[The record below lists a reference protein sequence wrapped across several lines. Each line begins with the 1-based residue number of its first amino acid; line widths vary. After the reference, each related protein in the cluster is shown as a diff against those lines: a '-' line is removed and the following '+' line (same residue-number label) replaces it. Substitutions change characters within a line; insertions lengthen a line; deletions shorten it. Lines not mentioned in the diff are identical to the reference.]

1 MDDPAAQL
9 HQNLQDAV
17 SDALAM
23 RRPVL
28 HHLSAD
34 TAWLLMIPRPI
45 AATKR
50 GGRVYFNILIDPWL
64 SGTQTD
70 YTSWL
75 SKQWHAEKPR
85 VPSIAAVEDLIRET
99 ESLASGLRLGKGRK
113 SNADVAANHEHVETF
128 IDAVAIS
135 HQFTDHCHE
144 QTMRDVH
151 PDVPVFAIEKAIP
164 LIESWKHFRV
174 VQTIPHFSH
183 NPDWHATSVPSLPE
197 WLGISRL
204 VTSSD
209 MLYFHSALMVTFN
222 NHQSGQ
228 ASRRSSSY
236 QYTEPE
242 EEDEAAEAVIYTPH
256 GIHSY
261 SEDIDLVTKAS
272 PPIKTLAFMHGL
284 EDVSLR
290 AAQQLNLGAHNGLQ
304 AQRKLKASYWV
315 GTHDEDKKGT
325 GVVGWLLKRKKIS
338 VKDAV
343 ASEKERNTGS
353 RRKDSVG
360 DEVIGTF
367 EGKVAL
373 EQQEPSHPDVTP
385 HIPKGQHGSTHDKLP
400 PHELSEAVKDA
411 LKALRKIRP
420 ATSRLARLSKPSG
433 VVGTTI
439 HYAKELFVLLFMNQP
454 GQKDLLTT
462 DDTPPPL
469 TPALAHAVTLLQHA
483 AEQQDVDALWL
494 LAEMNF
500 YGNFTYPRNYSRAFE
515 YYQTVAYLNGNSSA
529 QYMLG
534 FMYATGIGNAVPQD
548 QARALLYHTFA
559 AEQGD
564 IRSQMTLAYRHHSG
578 IATPRDCE
586 ESVHWYRLVAK
597 QAVDFYKSG
606 PPGGH
611 SLVKNAFRLVDEDG
625 GIYGEGASVSSSGP
639 NAKTGG
645 PTSDAYADLDDVLEF
660 LDFQSRKGDLK
671 ATFNLARIYYDG
683 SRGLARNF
691 PEAKDHFMQVARLYW
706 TTSGKVK
713 SDVSPAVEKL
723 APKAA
728 GYLGRMFLRGEGTEQ
743 SYTKAKI
750 WFARGIEHGDALSQ
764 YSMGVMYMEGL
775 GVPQNSVKAADYF
788 SPAADQDLAVAQTNL
803 GILFM
808 DQGDIHTARS
818 YFDLAA
824 RNSHIEAFYYLA
836 ELSDQG
842 VGRDRSCGVA
852 SVYYKIAAEKAEVI
866 HSSFIEANEAY
877 DRGDLET
884 AIIAYMM
891 AAEQGYE
898 TAQANVGYLLDHT
911 RPRYSLPSIFPFLR
925 RRVDAVSDAALALIY
940 WTRSARQSN
949 TDALVKMGDYYLDG
963 IGTTASPETAAMCYQ
978 AAAEGMAS
986 AQAMWNLG
994 WMHENGIGIE
1004 QDFHLAKRFY
1014 DQALGTNAE
1023 AYLPAKL
1030 SLAKLRLRSW
1040 WNGVSGGSVNSIR
1053 DEPSTKPS
1061 RSLSQ
1066 WLNDFLEADAAYYAD
1081 HFEADDW
1088 DDAHNHMPGG
1098 DDFYDDATDIDD
1110 GFVEMFMIVGLA
1122 AMLAFLVYYRQQR
1135 QQEARRRAEQQ
1146 GAEPAGDANAI
1157 PPQQQQDQGF
1167 FPPPGNP
1174 EFANWVAGGVGH

>member
-1 MDDPAAQL
+1 MRTGSWR
-9 HQNLQDAV
+9 AV
-17 SDALAM
+17 SLLFLCLFLAL
-23 RRPVL
+23 V
-28 HHLSAD
+28 
-34 TAWLLMIPRPI
+34 
-45 AATKR
+45 
-50 GGRVYFNILIDPWL
+50 NC
-64 SGTQTD
+64 Q
-70 YTSWL
+70 
-75 SKQWHAEKPR
+75 
-85 VPSIAAVEDLIRET
+85 
-99 ESLASGLRLGKGRK
+99 
-113 SNADVAANHEHVETF
+113 
-128 IDAVAIS
+128 
-135 HQFTDHCHE
+135 
-144 QTMRDVH
+144 
-151 PDVPVFAIEKAIP
+151 
-164 LIESWKHFRV
+164 
-174 VQTIPHFSH
+174 
-183 NPDWHATSVPSLPE
+183 
-197 WLGISRL
+197 
-204 VTSSD
+204 
-209 MLYFHSALMVTFN
+209 
-222 NHQSGQ
+222 
-228 ASRRSSSY
+228 
-236 QYTEPE
+236 
-242 EEDEAAEAVIYTPH
+242 EAV
-256 GIHSY
+256 
-261 SEDIDLVTKAS
+261 
-272 PPIKTLAFMHGL
+272 
-284 EDVSLR
+284 
-290 AAQQLNLGAHNGLQ
+290 
-304 AQRKLKASYWV
+304 
-315 GTHDEDKKGT
+315 
-325 GVVGWLLKRKKIS
+325 
-338 VKDAV
+338 
-343 ASEKERNTGS
+343 
-353 RRKDSVG
+353 
-360 DEVIGTF
+360 
-367 EGKVAL
+367 L
-373 EQQEPSHPDVTP
+373 EQQDPSHHDTTP

-400 PHELSEAVKDA
+400 LHEQSEAVKDA
-411 LKALRKIRP
+411 LKTLRKIRP

-433 VVGTTI
+433 IVGTTI

-454 GQKDLLTT
+454 DQKHLLTT
-462 DDTPPPL
+462 DATPPPL
-469 TPALAHAVTLLQHA
+469 APALSHAVTLLQHA

-750 WFARGIEHGDALSQ
+750 WFTRGIEHGDALSQ

-808 DQGDIHTARS
+808 DQGDIQTARS

-836 ELSDQG
+836 ELSNQG

-1135 QQEARRRAEQQ
+1135 QQDARRRAEQQ
-1146 GAEPAGDANAI
+1146 GAQPVGDANAV
-1157 PPQQQQDQGF
+1157 PPQEQQDQGF

-1174 EFANWVAGGVGH
+1174 EFANWVVGGVGH